1 MREAAMAES
10 AHADRFAAQRPLLLG
25 VAYRV
30 LGRVADAEDVVQEAW
45 IRWSAVD
52 PATVKDPRAF
62 LVRVAT
68 RLALDRLRRIKARHE
83 EYVGPWLPEPLL
95 TQPDPTERVERTEAI
110 SLALL
115 VVLESL
121 SPLERAVFV
130 LREAFGYS
138 HAEIADI
145 LGRHEA
151 AVRQLAT
158 RARTHVQARRP
169 RFDSDPGTRRRV
181 TERFLQATS
190 RGDLAGLLEVLAP
203 GVTLVADSGGL
214 VRAPRVPLHGADS
227 VGRFLLAIRRPEAT
241 ASFLR
246 LPGPDQLPDLR
257 VVPVEL
263 NGEPGIVVMAAGRPI
278 GALGLQVGDERVQAI
293 HLIANP
299 EKLRGVADAHRT
311 TP

>member
-1 MREAAMAES
+1 MATHDSHAAVF
-10 AHADRFAAQRPLLLG
+10 DAQRPLLLG

-30 LGRVADAEDVVQEAW
+30 LGRVADAEDVVQESW
-45 IRWSAVD
+45 LRWSRVD
-52 PATVKDPRAF
+52 QTIVNDPRAF

-68 RLALDRLRRIKARHE
+68 RLALDRLRRIKAQHE
-83 EYVGPWLPEPLL
+83 EYIGPWLPEPIM
-95 TQPDPTERVERTEAI
+95 TQPDPVERVERTEAI

-145 LGRHEA
+145 LGRNEA
-151 AVRQLAT
+151 AIRQLAI
-158 RARTHVQARRP
+158 RARNHVQARRP
-169 RFDSDPGTRRRV
+169 RFDSDPSTRREV

-203 GVTLVADSGGL
+203 GVTLVADGGGL
-214 VRAPRVPLHGADS
+214 VRAPRMPLQGADAVARFF
-227 VGRFLLAIRRPEAT
+227 VGVSRPEVI
-241 ASFLR
+241 ASWLQ

-257 VVPVEL
+257 LVQVAL
-263 NGEPGIVVMAAGRPI
+263 NGEPGIVVLAEGKPI
-278 GALGLQVGDERVQAI
+278 TAIVLEVGDKRVQAI
-293 HLIANP
+293 QLIANP
-299 EKLRGVADAHRT
+299 EKLNGVADVNWTAL
-311 TP
+311 